1 MNKLF
6 LLVILSILFFFIQ
19 SQLIF
24 NINSK
29 YYGEESYEFTIS
41 KEEEFSFRFSEG
53 RGTPCNWRFSNKN
66 ILNEISN
73 IQLIKD
79 YYYDWISANN
89 WDIQGGSEDH
99 YFVFKALEKTEMPII
114 LNYDYSCGGVDSISK
129 VIITIHICESNSLDN
144 CINNDKIKCT
154 YNKENYNCI
163 SKTLCNKIEIPS
175 ESSCNEAITSTPSI
189 TRCIYNEDKKQ
200 CLDTPICKYINNIEN
215 ENSCISAPTS
225 DDIRFKCI
233 LKEKNGTK
241 TCQEEE
247 KFCEEILDGAN
258 DEICFEAPLL
268 NESKTC
274 VYDNEN
280 KKCIE
285 VEDKKIAVVN
295 YSKNEKRNKLNFLFF
310 TFGFLYLLLIF

>member
-1 MNKLF
+1 MSN
-6 LLVILSILFFFIQ
+6 LFFFIQ

-24 NINSK
+24 NINTRYDK
-29 YYGEESYEFTIS
+29 EESYEFTIS
-41 KEEEFSFRFSEG
+41 KEEEFGFRFSEG

-73 IQLIKD
+73 IQLLKD

-144 CINNDKIKCT
+144 CINDDTIKCT
-154 YNKENYNCI
+154 YNKENYYCI
-163 SKTLCNKIEIPS
+163 SK
-175 ESSCNEAITSTPSI
+175 
-189 TRCIYNEDKKQ
+189 RQ
-200 CLDTPICKYINNIEN
+200 CLDTPICKYINNIKN
-215 ENSCISAPTS
+215 EESCFSALTS

-233 LKEKNGTK
+233 LKEENGIK
-241 TCQEEE
+241 TCQEEK
-247 KFCEEILDGAN
+247 KFCEEILDGAT
-258 DEICFEAPLL
+258 DEICLEAPSL
-268 NESKTC
+268 NEGKSC
-274 VYDNEN
+274 VYDNQN

-285 VEDKKIAVVN
+285 VEDKK
-295 YSKNEKRNKLNFLFF
+295 
-310 TFGFLYLLLIF
+310 